1 MKEVLL
7 ILLVALFPIK
17 EVLSQQAMSQQTYCN
32 PLNISYRFFLDGP
45 SRREAADP
53 AIVLYKN
60 NYYLFASKLGGYY
73 YSPDLLNWNFVT
85 TTDLPIENY
94 APTAVVFK
102 DSLYWL
108 ANGTSVLYRTG
119 DPISGKWEIANPS
132 FPVVGDP
139 AFFVDTDGRVYL
151 YHGVSDKDSIKVV
164 ELDTANNLSPKG
176 KTIKLFKGA
185 PEEHGWERP
194 GDYNELKAAPW
205 IEAPWMT
212 KHDEKYYLQYSA
224 PGTEYKSYGD
234 GYYIGDNPL
243 GPFTYAKNNPFSA
256 KPEGFITGAG
266 HGATFQDKY
275 GNWWHVATM
284 IVSVREK
291 FERRL
296 GLFPVTFDKD
306 DNLIAHTGFG
316 DYPRVMPNRKYKDV
330 SELFPG
336 WMMLSYNK
344 TAEASSSLEAHPAAL
359 AFNEEIKDYWSAK
372 TGHRGEW
379 LSVDLGSAATVNAVQ
394 LNFAEHQTNLFGSKG
409 VLSQQYLLEYSV
421 DKKNWKKLV
430 DKTTNEADFTHQ
442 YHVMKTPVKARYL
455 KITNYRVPGGTFAV
469 SGFRVFGK
477 GTGKKTTQVNSFQ
490 IDRDEADPRNVKLSW
505 KPQQAAIGYTIRF
518 GTQKDKLYRSYQVYG
533 DTELTIR
540 SLDKNQKYWFAIDA
554 FGENGITP
562 GVTRGDL

>member
-1 MKEVLL
+1 MKTLFA
-7 ILLVALFPIK
+7 ILMVALAPTTA
-17 EVLSQQAMSQQTYCN
+17 VLPQQTMSQQTYCN
-32 PLNISYRFFLDGP
+32 PLNISYRFYLTPP

-53 AIVLYKN
+53 AIVLYKD

-73 YSPDLLNWNFVT
+73 YSPDLLDWSFVT

-94 APTAVVFK
+94 APTAVVIGE
-102 DSLYWL
+102 SLYYL
-108 ANGTSVLYRTG
+108 ANGTSALCRTN
-119 DPISGKWEIANPS
+119 DPISGKWEVANHA

-139 AFFVDTDGRVYL
+139 AFFVDTDKKVYL
-151 YHGVSDKDSIKVV
+151 YHGVSNNDYIKGI
-164 ELDTANNLSPKG
+164 ELDATNNFNWKG
-176 KTIKLFKGA
+176 KNVNLLKGN
-185 PEEHGWERP
+185 PEKYGWERP

-212 KHDEKYYLQYSA
+212 KHNGKYYLQYSA

-234 GYYIGDNPL
+234 GYYIGDSPL

-275 GNWWHVATM
+275 GNWWHIATM
-284 IVSVREK
+284 VVSVREK

-306 DNLIAHTGFG
+306 DNLIAYTEFG
-316 DYPRVMPNRKYKDV
+316 DYPMVMPNRKYNDV

-336 WMMLSYNK
+336 WMMLSYKK
-344 TAEASSSLEAHPAAL
+344 TADASSSLDTHPAAL

-372 TGHRGEW
+372 TGDKGEW
-379 LSVDLGSAATVNAVQ
+379 LSVDLGSVSTVNALQ
-394 LNFAEHQTNLFGSKG
+394 LNFAEHKTDLFGNKN
-409 VLSQQYLLEYSV
+409 VLAHQYLLEYST
-421 DKKNWKKLV
+421 DKKTWKTLV
-430 DKTTNEADFTHQ
+430 DKTTNNEDLTHQ
-442 YHVMKTPVKARYL
+442 YHMMKTPVKARYL
-455 KITNYRVPGGTFAV
+455 KVTNYRVPSGTFAI

-477 GTGKKTTQVNSFQ
+477 GTGKKPTKVSSFQ
-490 IDRDEADPRNVKLSW
+490 LARNADDSRNVKLTW
-505 KPQQAAIGYTIRF
+505 KKQSNAIGYNVRF
-518 GTQKDKLYRSYQVYG
+518 GTEKDKLYRSYQIYG

-540 SLDKNQKYWFAIDA
+540 SLNKDQKYWFAIDA

-562 GVTRGDL
+562 GVTRSDN